1 MSPARAGRQ
10 IFKNGGNRFPMRG
23 AGIGGGIPLPDKPSG
38 SGRSPKSAGV
48 DVNSKTL
55 KPVFWI
61 FYTISLQKNLVSTGG
76 RRLLHPS

>member
-1 MSPARAGRQ
+1 MAATAFQS
-10 IFKNGGNRFPMRG
+10 GGG
-23 AGIGGGIPLPDKPSG
+23 GIGGGIPLPDKPSG
-38 SGRSPKSAGV
+38 SGSSPENAGV

-76 RRLLHPS
+76 RRLLHLS